1 MLNSLS
7 PFDQSSFC
15 PLTSLRPLTS
25 YLLLISLSLF
35 GHRYP
40 FRTSLP
46 AINFP
51 FALVFRTSV
60 SHFCFALLFRTSVSH
75 FCFALLF
82 RTSLL
87 YFSSVYS
94 LLFCSFTSVS
104 HFPFALLF
112 RTFLP
117 SIHFSFINPFR
128 PPTSYLLLTSFP
140 PSAIDIS
147 ISLLSYSYCSL
158 TSCSPTD
165 WLLFLDWLLSLNWL
179 LFLD

>member
-1 MLNSLS
+1 MLTSLS

-60 SHFCFALLFRTSVSH
+60 SHFCFVLLF
-75 FCFALLF
+75 C
-82 RTSLL
+82 TSLL

-158 TSCSPTD
+158 TGCSSTGYC
-165 WLLFLDWLLSLNWL
+165 LLTACSSLSLPSRQILGRL
-179 LFLD
+179 LASVT